1 MSSVVPIGVLVEVMK
16 YGMIKSERRCGRC
29 SGGLNR
35 PRVGL
40 GVWKRAY
47 RGTCHFVPTLSTLRM
62 GDNGECGSTTGFWYS
77 YECKAII
84 AICPCC

>member
-29 SGGLNR
+29 SGVMDR
-35 PRVGL
+35 HRVGL

-47 RGTCHFVPTLSTLRM
+47 RGTHHSVPTLSTLRM
-62 GDNGECGSTTGFWYS
+62 GDNGECGATTEFLYS
-77 YECKAII
+77 YECGAII
-84 AICPCC
+84 AICPCY